1 MITQGGDSTEM
12 RQNPELGW
20 LLAVG
25 TQVNRAHHA
34 GARKAEKCEAD
45 SGLRSW

>member
-1 MITQGGDSTEM
+1 MITQGGDSTET

-25 TQVNRAHHA
+25 TQVNRAHHS
-34 GARKAEKCEAD
+34 GARKAGKCEAGA
-45 SGLRSW
+45 GLRSW